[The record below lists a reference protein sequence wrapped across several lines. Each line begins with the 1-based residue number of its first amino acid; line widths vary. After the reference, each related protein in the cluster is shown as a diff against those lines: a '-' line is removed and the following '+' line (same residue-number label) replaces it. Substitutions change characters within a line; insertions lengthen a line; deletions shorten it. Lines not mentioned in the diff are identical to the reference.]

1 MSPQKKDKMIKTV
14 LISGVSSG
22 IGKATAEQ
30 LLRNGYQVVGASR
43 RTSLVDEL
51 KHEFPNSFLN
61 LEMDLISKQSVEQAV
76 NKAINHFGQLDVLIN
91 NAGVGYLG
99 KIETG
104 ILSEWHKMFDVNV
117 NGLLSLTHNCLP
129 HLIKSKGHII
139 NIDSVAGHE
148 VYPEGVVYCATKH
161 AVKAISIGLE
171 KELKGRVKITNISP
185 GPVETEF
192 VNHTT
197 DAEKAAQMKDYFKDV
212 LTAENISDAIYYAI
226 SQPNHIAINEIT
238 IRPFK

>member
-1 MSPQKKDKMIKTV
+1 MSKTIV
-14 LISGVSSG
+14 LSGASSG
-22 IGKATAEQ
+22 IGKATARQ
-30 LLRNGYQVVGASR
+30 LLKSGYKVAGLSR
-43 RTSLVDEL
+43 RTEKCNDLTEA
-51 KHEFPNSFLN
+51 HPESFLN
-61 LEMDLISKQSVEQAV
+61 L
-76 NKAINHFGQLDVLIN
+76 KADVTDTASIKSAIDQVLEKFGKIDGLIN

-104 ILSEWHKMFDVNV
+104 KLDEWHKMFDVNV
-117 NGLLSLTHNCLP
+117 SGLLSLTHACIP
-129 HLIKSKGHII
+129 QLIENRGHVV

-161 AVKAISIGLE
+161 AVRVMSVGLE

-192 VNHTT
+192 VEHTT
-197 DAEKAAQMKDYFKDV
+197 DEEKAAQMKDYFKDV
-212 LTAENISDAIYYAI
+212 LTSEDIAESILFAL
-226 SQPNHIAINEIT
+226 SQPAHVAINEIT